1 MKYLEHDSYDIGKI
15 NDLTIINNIP
25 KPIDTT
31 SGLSSC
37 ERCGAKYAGKMT
49 DYCFNV
55 VPFINLPDDFRQY
68 QFLLKNVVEDAKTS
82 SSAKYRL
89 TNGKVIYKECG
100 HTRFYWDLQSAQDE
114 YDEFIRFIKSINAYI
129 SNYAKFKQYLAPKAN
144 ALLLDSLPD
153 RVLQLEQQNHQMRE
167 AINEI
172 ANKINSAGDCLRF

>member
-15 NDLTIINNIP
+15 YDLTIINNIP
-25 KPIDTT
+25 KPVDTT
-31 SGLSSC
+31 SGLSVCSW
-37 ERCGAKYAGKMT
+37 CGSKYAGKMEGN
-49 DYCFNV
+49 CFNV

-82 SSAKYRL
+82 SSAKNRL

-100 HTRFYWDLQSAQDE
+100 HTRFYWDLQSTQDE
-114 YDEFIRFIKSINAYI
+114 YNEFIRFLNSLSSHI
-129 SNYAKFKQYLAPKAN
+129 SNYAKFKQYLTPKTN

-172 ANKINSAGDCLRF
+172 ANKINSAGDCLSF